1 MSSHMCHLF
10 LPWYLLTLEG
20 LEMFYFPSHIIQ
32 MTKSNI
38 LPLGMRWLSGSLDEG
53 WLFLESESLLLSY
66 VQLFETPWIAACQS
80 PLSMGFPRQEYW
92 SGLSFPFPGYLLH
105 PGIKP
110 GSPALQVDSEPPRKT
125 SYSLEE
131 IIVTIIF
138 SESCYFSSVPCV
150 WAFTEFC

>member
-1 MSSHMCHLF
+1 
-10 LPWYLLTLEG
+10 
-20 LEMFYFPSHIIQ
+20 MFYFPSHIIQ

-92 SGLSFPFPGYLLH
+92 SELPHPSPEDLSDPVMEPMSPAWQEDCLSLSH
-105 PGIKP
+105 L
-110 GSPALQVDSEPPRKT
+110 GSPNGILLSHKKE
-125 SYSLEE
+125 
-131 IIVTIIF
+131 
-138 SESCYFSSVPCV
+138 
-150 WAFTEFC
+150 

>member
-1 MSSHMCHLF
+1 
-10 LPWYLLTLEG
+10 
-20 LEMFYFPSHIIQ
+20 

-92 SGLSFPFPGYLLH
+92 SGLL
-105 PGIKP
+105 
-110 GSPALQVDSEPPRKT
+110 SPAPRDLPDPET
-125 SYSLEE
+125 ETASPTW
-131 IIVTIIF
+131 VGRFF
-138 SESCYFSSVPCV
+138 S
-150 WAFTEFC
+150 TETPGKPSAH